1 MVILMIHELAQ
12 QLVDLIFDWGYLGI
26 FIMMAIES
34 SFIPFPSEIV
44 LVPAGYLASQ
54 GEMDITYIM
63 MSAISGSL
71 VGASVNY
78 YLAFTL
84 GRKFL
89 LHYGK
94 YFFISHEALQK
105 MERYFKKHGH
115 ISTFTG
121 RLIPGIRQ
129 LISIPAGL
137 AKMNL
142 LEFSVFTTLGAGIWA
157 LILTLLGYYIGE
169 NQELIKEYLKEITT
183 LVVVLIII
191 IGALYYRYQK
201 KRESK

>member
-1 MVILMIHELAQ
+1 MLHELAQ
-12 QLVDLIFDWGYLGI
+12 ELVNLIFDWGYLGI

-54 GEMDITYIM
+54 GEMSVTYIM
-63 MSAISGSL
+63 MSAICGSI
-71 VGASVNY
+71 VGAFVNY

-89 LHYGK
+89 LRYGK
-94 YFFISHEALQK
+94 YFFISHESLEK
-105 MERYFKKHGH
+105 MEHYFKKHGH

-121 RLIPGIRQ
+121 RLVPGIRQ

-157 LILTLLGYYIGE
+157 LILTLLGYFIGE
-169 NQELIKEYLKEITT
+169 NQELIKEYLKEITI
-183 LVVVLIII
+183 LVLGLLVIL
-191 IGALYYRYQK
+191 GALYYRYQK
-201 KRESK
+201 KRK

>member
-1 MVILMIHELAQ
+1 MIHELAQ

-44 LVPAGYLASQ
+44 LIPAGYLASQ

-63 MSAISGSL
+63 MSAVLGSL
-71 VGASVNY
+71 VGAFVNY

-89 LHYGK
+89 LRYGK

-105 MERYFKKHGH
+105 MEHYFKKHGH

-142 LEFSVFTTLGAGIWA
+142 LEFTVFTTLGAGIWA

-183 LVVVLIII
+183 LVVVLLII
-191 IGALYYRYQK
+191 IGTLYYAYQK
-201 KRESK
+201 KRAKQ

>member
-1 MVILMIHELAQ
+1 MIHELAQ

-44 LVPAGYLASQ
+44 LVPAGYLASK

-63 MSAISGSL
+63 MSAVSGSL
-71 VGASVNY
+71 VGAFVNY
-78 YLAFTL
+78 YLALTL

-89 LHYGK
+89 LRYGK
-94 YFFISHEALQK
+94 YFFISHEALEK
-105 MERYFKKHGH
+105 MESYFKKHGH
-115 ISTFTG
+115 ISTFSG
-121 RLIPGIRQ
+121 RLVPGIRQ

-142 LEFSVFTTLGAGIWA
+142 LEFTLFTTLGAGIWA

-183 LVVVLIII
+183 LVVVLLII
-191 IGALYYRYQK
+191 IGTLYYAYQK
-201 KRESK
+201 KRI

>member
-1 MVILMIHELAQ
+1 MIHELAL

-44 LVPAGYLASQ
+44 LVPAGYLASKD
-54 GEMDITYIM
+54 EMSITYIM
-63 MSAISGSL
+63 MSAVSGSL
-71 VGASVNY
+71 VGAFVNY

-89 LHYGK
+89 LRYGK
-94 YFFISHEALQK
+94 YFFISHEALDK

-115 ISTFTG
+115 ISTFSG
-121 RLIPGIRQ
+121 RLVPGIRQ

-142 LEFSVFTTLGAGIWA
+142 LEFTLFTTLGAGIWA

-169 NQELIKEYLKEITT
+169 NEALIKEYLKQITIAVVALL
-183 LVVVLIII
+183 LV
-191 IGALYYRYQK
+191 IGVIYFRYQK
-201 KRESK
+201 KKGA